1 MATRETSKLIKLTDS
16 GQTLTP
22 EEDIRG
28 FDVKDKDGEDIG
40 KIDEL
45 LIDEAENKVR
55 FLEVASGGF
64 LGIGENKSFI
74 PVDAITRIDENVHIN
89 QTRGHVAGAP
99 AYDPEV
105 VDQSSYYED
114 VYGYYGYSPF
124 WGGGYLYPP
133 FPHYP
138 TRPA

>member
-74 PVDAITRIDENVHIN
+74 PVDAITRIDENVHID

-99 AYDPEV
+99 AYDPEL

-124 WGGGYLYPP
+124 WGAGYLYPP

>member
-1 MATRETSKLIKLTDS
+1 MATEETSKLIKLSDS
-16 GQTLTP
+16 GQTVAP

-28 FDVKDKDGEDIG
+28 LDVKDKDGDDIG
-40 KIDEL
+40 KVDDL
-45 LIDEAENKVR
+45 LIDDAENKVR

-64 LGIGENKSFI
+64 LGIGEDKSFI

-89 QTRGHVAGAP
+89 QTRTHVAGAP
-99 AYDPEV
+99 PYDPEL

-124 WGGGYLYPP
+124 WGGGYMYPA
-133 FPHYP
+133 FPRYP
-138 TRPA
+138 A